1 MAKQHDVPRELIV
14 PEELTDALTAD
25 DLALAVFERL
35 SFSHRREHANYV
47 AEAKHPETRARRA
60 NETVKRLRAR
70 A

>member
-1 MAKQHDVPRELIV
+1 MAKQDDSHELIV
-14 PEELTDALTAD
+14 PDELADALAAD

-47 AEAKHPETRARRA
+47 AEGKHPETRQRRA
-60 NETVKRLRAR
+60 DETVNRLRSR

>member
-1 MAKQHDVPRELIV
+1 MAKHDDPRELIV
-14 PEELTDALTAD
+14 PDELADALAAD

-47 AEAKHPETRARRA
+47 ADAGTPETRQRRA
-60 NETVKRLRAR
+60 EQTVKRLRSR

>member
-1 MAKQHDVPRELIV
+1 MAKHDDPRELIV
-14 PEELTDALTAD
+14 PDELADALAAD

-47 AEAKHPETRARRA
+47 AEAKHPETRQRRA
-60 NETVKRLRAR
+60 DDTVRRLRSR

>member
-1 MAKQHDVPRELIV
+1 MAKHDEPRELIV
-14 PEELTDALTAD
+14 PEELSDALAAD

-47 AEAKHPETRARRA
+47 ADAKNSETRQRRA
-60 NETVKRLRAR
+60 DETVKRLRSR

>member
-1 MAKQHDVPRELIV
+1 MAKNGDSRELIV
-14 PEELTDALTAD
+14 PEELADALAAD

-35 SFSHRREHANYV
+35 SLSHRREHANYV
-47 AEAKHPETRARRA
+47 ADAKHADSRTRRA